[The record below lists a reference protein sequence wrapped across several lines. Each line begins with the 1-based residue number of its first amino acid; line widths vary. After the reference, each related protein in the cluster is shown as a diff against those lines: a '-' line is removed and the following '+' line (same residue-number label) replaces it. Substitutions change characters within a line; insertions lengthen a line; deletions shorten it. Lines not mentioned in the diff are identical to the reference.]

1 MNTYHCGQITV
12 AVIPFGKWD
21 VRKAVADGQKDV
33 YLRYFDQLC
42 EKALEIMKTRNKSRP
57 ANDPLTQMMVIFDLE
72 GFSIRQISSKGS
84 KFGLLGKRRYP

>member
-1 MNTYHCGQITV
+1 M
-12 AVIPFGKWD
+12 
-21 VRKAVADGQKDV
+21 RKAVADGQKDV

-42 EKALEIMKTRNKSRP
+42 EKALEIMKNRNKDRP

-84 KFGLLGKRRYP
+84 KSALCAKRKKST